1 MPVFGRV
8 ADAPSLVGQWMLP
21 PASSRVVVQFPS
33 NRASASLVLVVS
45 NVKLRQSAG
54 TSVSSRA
61 WDGTDV
67 LVAASR
73 TVPFEDALILLAFVL
88 APPFAS

>member
-1 MPVFGRV
+1 MVALIRCSTPSGSVHVPVFGRV

-45 NVKLRQSAG
+45 NVKLR
-54 TSVSSRA
+54 
-61 WDGTDV
+61 
-67 LVAASR
+67 
-73 TVPFEDALILLAFVL
+73 
-88 APPFAS
+88 

>member
-45 NVKLRQSAG
+45 NVKLR
-54 TSVSSRA
+54 
-61 WDGTDV
+61 
-67 LVAASR
+67 
-73 TVPFEDALILLAFVL
+73 
-88 APPFAS
+88 